1 MSSGQSKLLNNSRY
15 CAFRPSDRSAGAYM
29 TSDTTTP
36 QRRFD
41 GPRGSGTAEIVSI
54 SRGCTSNRKG
64 TRVLAAMDRVP
75 RERFVPAGVRHLAN
89 ADRALPIGCNQTISQ
104 PYIVA
109 LMTEA
114 LQLTGS
120 ENVLEIG
127 TGSGYQTAILAELA
141 ASVVSIERHE
151 ELSQR
156 AGQVLAELG
165 ARNVQLIVGDGTLG
179 WPECAP
185 YDRILVAAAANE
197 IPPALE
203 EQLAE
208 GGILVIPLGGS
219 HSQMLEAHHKVGGRL
234 HVEPLS
240 GCRFVPLV
248 GAQEEEG
255 P

>member
-1 MSSGQSKLLNNSRY
+1 MLRQL
-15 CAFRPSDRSAGAYM
+15 AERSIR
-29 TSDTTTP
+29 S
-36 QRRFD
+36 
-41 GPRGSGTAEIVSI
+41 
-54 SRGCTSNRKG
+54 

-75 RERFVPAGVRHLAN
+75 RERFVPEGVRHLAY

-114 LQLTGS
+114 LQLTGG
-120 ENVLEIG
+120 EHVLEIG

-179 WPECAP
+179 WPGRAP

-208 GGILVIPLGGS
+208 GGILVIPLGGYALADARGPPQS
-219 HSQMLEAHHKVGGRL
+219 RRPAARRALVRLPVRAAGGRRRKRAEGNL
-234 HVEPLS
+234 HRLPAAENGVRQRWRRLS
-240 GCRFVPLV
+240 RR
-248 GAQEEEG
+248 
-255 P
+255 